1 MAFLFSIVIQDK
13 IVLKEEQN
21 SHDTFAALR
30 IRDFRFFLSFRFLLT
45 FAVQMQG
52 VIVGWQ
58 IYDLT
63 KDPLSLGIIGLA
75 EAIPYIGTSLFGG
88 HLADIIDRKRINVIC
103 AVVFFLCS
111 LALLAAT
118 YFSASIGHTVIWY
131 FYGIIFITG
140 VARGF
145 LAPSVSALFAQIV
158 PRNLYVN
165 GSAWNTNVWQSA
177 AVAGPAFG
185 GLIYGWCGILS
196 AYSAVVVLAGVSVFF
211 MMAIPPYAISGV
223 SRNEGIF
230 NSIGKGVKF
239 VLSNQVILG
248 ALTLDLVA
256 VLFGGAI
263 AVLPMFASDV
273 LHTGPEGLGYLRA
286 APFLGSVAMGLA
298 LAARRPMRYAGLN
311 MMLCVAAF
319 GVCKILFAVSTH
331 FWLSFALLF
340 FSGVFDNVSVVIRA
354 TILQLLTPDDMR
366 GRVSAVNNIF
376 VGSSNELGAFE
387 SGVAA
392 KLLGLVN
399 SVIFGGSI
407 SILAVLVAYWKTPK
421 LRHLDL
427 RKL

>member
-1 MAFLFSIVIQDK
+1 
-13 IVLKEEQN
+13 
-21 SHDTFAALR
+21 
-30 IRDFRFFLSFRFLLT
+30 
-45 FAVQMQG
+45 MQG

-63 KDPLSLGIIGLA
+63 KDALSLGMIGLA
-75 EAIPYIGTSLFGG
+75 EAVPYIGTSLFGG
-88 HLADIIDRKRINVIC
+88 HVADIIDRKRINVVC
-103 AVVFFLCS
+103 GFMFFLCS
-111 LALLAAT
+111 VALLAAT
-118 YFSASIGHTVIWY
+118 YFADVIGSEVVWY
-131 FYGIIFITG
+131 FYGIIFLTG

-158 PRNLYVN
+158 PRHLYVN

-185 GLIYGWCGILS
+185 GLIYGWFDVMT
-196 AYSAVVVLAGVSVFF
+196 AYTLVVLFAGASVFF
-211 MMAIPPYAISGV
+211 MIAIPRYAISA
-223 SRNEGIF
+223 SARNEGIF

-239 VLSNQVILG
+239 VLGNQVILG

-256 VLFGGAI
+256 VLFGGAV

-286 APFLGSVAMGLA
+286 APFLGSVVMGVA
-298 LAARRPMRYAGLN
+298 LAARRPMRYAGMN
-311 MMLCVAAF
+311 MLLCVAAF
-319 GVCKILFAVSTH
+319 GVCKILFAVSTQ
-331 FWLSFALLF
+331 FWWSFVLLF
-340 FSGVFDNVSVVIRA
+340 MSGVFDNVSVVIRA

-407 SILAVLVAYWKTPK
+407 SILAVLAAYWKAPK
-421 LRHLDL
+421 LRQLDL